1 MSEFSI
7 TFELFLL
14 LLGLAMAEVLKG
26 FARAYKLSSRIRHG
40 REPGLEPVRIG
51 WLVPLSALV
60 VLCHQASFWLFLYDV
75 RDNVPLTFLSI
86 LAVLALIGW
95 YYLISAAIWPDEPEA
110 WPDFDAFYMAHRRFV
125 WLGVIAIALLAQAG
139 RALYAVDAEVVEPAW
154 MYNLAEWADTL
165 GSLALLALPFVS
177 HARAALALLVLILAH
192 FAVIAAVSPWIPV

>member
-14 LLGLAMAEVLKG
+14 LLGLAMAEVLQG
-26 FARAYKLSSRIRHG
+26 FARAYKLRSRIRHG

-60 VLCHQASFWLFLYDV
+60 LLCHQATFWLYLYEV
-75 RDNVPLTFLSI
+75 RGNVPLNFLSI
-86 LAVLALIGW
+86 LALLALIGW
-95 YYLISAAIWPDEPEA
+95 YYLISAAIWPEEPKA

-125 WLGVIAIALLAQAG
+125 WFGVIAIALLGQLA
-139 RALYAVDAEVVEPAW
+139 RATYSIETETQDPAW
-154 MYNLAEWADTL
+154 MYRLAEGADTV

-177 HARAALALLVLILAH
+177 HARVALALLVLILAH